1 MQQIRLYE
9 THSCRIFKQI
19 DETHPI
25 AEINEFMNIYCE
37 RIPEEELNMDAEAGD
52 RLVSCFHFEKEPGKS
67 HGIPFFFLVKPGEV
81 WKDTL
86 ARLSKRTGI
95 KGKLLEKISFRV
107 VKMGG
112 GFSRPAVVEDGESSS
127 PSLFRKRIKVGRKE
141 YCYQIP
147 RTARSFGNDHHHGQ
161 MTGLTCDT
169 LALTEDDVLA
179 DKIGADDLLG
189 LDHVNKARGYVGKY
203 ESLNIR

>member
-19 DETHPI
+19 DESHPI

-37 RIPEEELNMDAEAGD
+37 RIPEEELNMDPEAGD
-52 RLVSCFHFEKEPGKS
+52 RVVNCFHFEKEPGKA
-67 HGIPFFFLVKPGEV
+67 HGVPFFFLVKAGEV

-95 KGKLLEKISFRV
+95 KGKLLEKVGFKV

-112 GFSRPAVVEDGESSS
+112 GFSRPAVVEDGEFDCLL
-127 PSLFRKRIKVGRKE
+127 PDPPRKKIKVSAQGPTEEDLESTRLMK
-141 YCYQIP
+141 
-147 RTARSFGNDHHHGQ
+147 
-161 MTGLTCDT
+161 LTLG

-179 DKIGADDLLG
+179 DKMGPDDLLG

>member
-1 MQQIRLYE
+1 MFQARAHLPDELMQQIRLYE

-19 DETHPI
+19 DATHPI

-37 RIPEEELNMDAEAGD
+37 RIPEEELDLNSESGD
-52 RLVSCFHFEKEPGKS
+52 RLVSCFHFEKEPAKP
-67 HGIPFFFLVKPGEV
+67 HGIPFFFLVKEGEP

-95 KGKLLEKISFRV
+95 KGKLLEKIGFRV

-112 GFSRPAVVEDGESSS
+112 GFSRPAVVEDGEFGRPLDS
-127 PSLFRKRIKVGRKE
+127 PLPKRPKLESAPAESVMML
-141 YCYQIP
+141 
-147 RTARSFGNDHHHGQ
+147 TA
-161 MTGLTCDT
+161 DT
-169 LALTEDDVLA
+169 ALTDDDVLSE
-179 DKIGADDLLG
+179 KLGPDDLLG